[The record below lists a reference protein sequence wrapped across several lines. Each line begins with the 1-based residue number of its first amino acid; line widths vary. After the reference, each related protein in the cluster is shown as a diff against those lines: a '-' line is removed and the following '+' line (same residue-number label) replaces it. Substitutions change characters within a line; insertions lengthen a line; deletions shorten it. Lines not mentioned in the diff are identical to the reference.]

1 MWWNEQELYNKQ
13 LNTFK
18 NSYWTGN
25 KQKGTLKLSITS
37 DKKKFFIKSIDVTST
52 DATVYVHYNE
62 ELLQYLEKLTLFEE
76 STYKKYNNI
85 FTYSD
90 TISSMTFYTCDITQL
105 FWDEDI
111 KFIFS
116 FDYSEHN
123 IDEIKL
129 AREIR
134 KKKILEI
141 LDE

>member
-62 ELLQYLEKLTLFEE
+62 ELLQYLEKLTL
-76 STYKKYNNI
+76 
-85 FTYSD
+85 
-90 TISSMTFYTCDITQL
+90 YT
-105 FWDEDI
+105 
-111 KFIFS
+111 
-116 FDYSEHN
+116 
-123 IDEIKL
+123 
-129 AREIR
+129 
-134 KKKILEI
+134 
-141 LDE
+141 